1 MIYPNSDLIAY
12 HHRNVLRNFERHD
25 KHGDFHR
32 LEESIRATKKVNLK
46 KQVSY
51 NSVLEKIGN
60 ALVTIGMRLKEQANP
75 DMTVSTG

>member
-1 MIYPNSDLIAY
+1 MIHPNSDLIAY

-32 LEESIRATKKVNLK
+32 LEESIRATKKVNSK

-51 NSVLEKIGN
+51 NSVLEKIGSI
-60 ALVTIGMRLKEQANP
+60 LISIGMHLKEQAKP
-75 DMTVSTG
+75 DMTVSAG